1 MDQVIQH
8 RVMSMLAEMGLSS
21 PISLIDDFDQ
31 RFSIRNFGEFRL
43 YEFHLEIRD
52 DVDIDNFEVTFSEIL
67 ADYNEISSIKIAY
80 IQVNRYPGPVKN
92 WTTVYLTVA
101 AI

>member
-8 RVMSMLAEMGLSS
+8 RVMSIIAEMGLQS
-21 PISLIDDFDQ
+21 PISLVEDFNPD
-31 RFSIRNFGEFRL
+31 FSIKNIGPHRL

-52 DVDIDNFEVTFSEIL
+52 DVDPDEFITAFCAAI
-67 ADYNEISSIKIAY
+67 NECNNRSNIKAAFY
-80 IQVNRYPGPVKN
+80 GANEYPGPVKN